1 MKTKFLKKVIP
12 LLLFSSVSTLT
23 SCTDIANNVINGYAS
38 VLISASNGSITLL
51 NEGIDSNK
59 IEVGTIINFSV
70 TPFKG
75 YELEK
80 VTLNDVNI
88 TNQNSFEVMEAT
100 IYVLEATF
108 KKSNEEVPIEY
119 ARVKISEDIT
129 NGEITIKNINDLSK
143 ISLNSEVIKNYNL
156 GLKSI

>member
-23 SCTDIANNVINGYAS
+23 SCTDIVNNVINGYAS

-75 YELEK
+75 
-80 VTLNDVNI
+80 
-88 TNQNSFEVMEAT
+88 
-100 IYVLEATF
+100 
-108 KKSNEEVPIEY
+108 
-119 ARVKISEDIT
+119 
-129 NGEITIKNINDLSK
+129 
-143 ISLNSEVIKNYNL
+143 
-156 GLKSI
+156 